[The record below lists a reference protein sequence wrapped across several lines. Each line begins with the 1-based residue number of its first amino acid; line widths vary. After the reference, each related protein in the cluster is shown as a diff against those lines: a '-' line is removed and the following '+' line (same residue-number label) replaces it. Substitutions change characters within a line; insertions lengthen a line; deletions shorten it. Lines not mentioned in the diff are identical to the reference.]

1 VAAESCVVKVRK
13 AYFESAF
20 QISALNKAVT
30 GKEELSVT
38 FSAPRGNL
46 ICNNGYYYSRKLPF

>member
-46 ICNNGYYYSRKLPF
+46 ICNYG